1 MGELKVPGVS
11 TYIHPLSDDAI
22 LSIGLGP
29 ADEETGLGLDWSNTR
44 LSLFDVSNFSDPTE
58 TQTLSIAP
66 VENPDDE
73 GWSGHGPKQ
82 LGNTKHSNIGNQR
95 ACLQFQ

>member
-29 ADEETGLGLDWSNTR
+29 ADEETGLGWIGVTPAFHYSMSQISPTLKKPK
-44 LSLFDVSNFSDPTE
+44 LSQSLLSRI
-58 TQTLSIAP
+58 QTMKAGL
-66 VENPDDE
+66 
-73 GWSGHGPKQ
+73 GHGRKRH
-82 LGNTKHSNIGNQR
+82 GSTKHSNTGLQK
-95 ACLQFQ
+95 AC